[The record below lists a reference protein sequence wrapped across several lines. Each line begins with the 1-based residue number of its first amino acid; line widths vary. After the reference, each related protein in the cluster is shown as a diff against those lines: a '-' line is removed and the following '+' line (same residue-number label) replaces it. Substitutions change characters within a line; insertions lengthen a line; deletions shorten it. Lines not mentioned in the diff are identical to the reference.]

1 MMRKLLFA
9 FALFSLAYPTVG
21 SCNFSPEDAAAQQS
35 LDTAFTFVSI
45 AIGLAILS
53 VSLSFMVGK
62 LTSNPQL
69 ILFSKDEMAQLII
82 TFIFLSS
89 IIGIF
94 EGSCALMDNFL
105 DVQGGISAAKGHMYN
120 LQLEGKVIVR
130 SLLKESVE
138 EKFDAAWVDGYMLP
152 IVGGE
157 TAFIRS
163 YHTANARQY
172 EILADM
178 VTVGYVSAGVQH
190 YALHF
195 IESFVFPIMLP
206 FGLVLRAL
214 PFVRDAGNTIIALCF
229 ALLVIFPFAYGVN
242 ASANGVDKNFCD
254 MDEERVLGDCTSGIG
269 WGRISSY
276 LFQTVFLP
284 NLAMV
289 VFIAGAT
296 AMVKAVKVVS

>member
-1 MMRKLLFA
+1 MRRLLLLLV
-9 FALFSLAYPTVG
+9 LFSVAHPTVG

-45 AIGLAILS
+45 AMGIAIVS
-53 VSLSFMVGK
+53 VSLSYMVGK

-69 ILFSKDEMAQLII
+69 LLFSKDEMAHLII
-82 TFIFLSS
+82 TLLLLSS
-89 IIGIF
+89 VIAIF
-94 EGSCALMDNFL
+94 EGSCVLMDNFL
-105 DVQGGISAAKGHMYN
+105 DIQGGISAAKGHMYN

-138 EKFDAAWVDGYMLP
+138 EKFEAAWVAGYMLP

-214 PFVRDAGNTIIALCF
+214 PFVREAGNTIIALCF
-229 ALLVIFPFAYGVN
+229 ALLIIFPFAYGVN
-242 ASANGVDKNFCD
+242 ASANDVEKNFCD
-254 MDEERVLGDCTSGIG
+254 LDEERVMGDCTTTLG

-289 VFIAGAT
+289 VLVSGAT
-296 AMVKAVKVVS
+296 AMVKASKVIS